1 MSAFGDQAEREGSD
15 GRFLSRMLER
25 AWPAWVWQNY
35 HQKETGLKVACDRH
49 ESRLVEKYRSTK
61 SDVQA
66 WRKKRNSKSMY
77 LRR

>member
-1 MSAFGDQAEREGSD
+1 MPAFGDQAEREGSE

-25 AWPAWVWQNY
+25 AWVWQNY

-49 ESRLVEKYRSTK
+49 EPRLVEKYRSTK

-66 WRKKRNSKSMY
+66 WKKKRNSKSMY